1 MPTLNYHIVNV
12 FTQGDDPFS
21 GNPLCVV
28 ESGEL
33 LDAARMQA
41 LALQFNVSETTF
53 LLPSERASARVR
65 IFTPHYE
72 MRFAGHPTLGTAHIC
87 RALGLAGDRL
97 TLEMPAGIIPV
108 HATGRRWTLQANAPT
123 WREVPESRATIA
135 SMMGIDE
142 REIDERP
149 LWVDAGTEQLVIPVI
164 HEAAVRRARPV
175 GEVLSRLSG
184 DGGERMAYLFAPTAT
199 PGRLLARF
207 FFPQGGTVIED
218 PATGSATA
226 NLGGWF
232 LALGRP
238 LPQAFE
244 IFQGEYA
251 GRPST
256 LYLEV
261 GADRSI
267 RVSGEVIVLG
277 RGTLTL

>member
-1 MPTLNYHIVNV
+1 MTTLNYHIVNV

-53 LLPSERASARVR
+53 LLPSQRASARLR

-87 RALGLAGDRL
+87 RALGIAGDRL

-149 LWVDAGTEQLVIPVI
+149 LWVDTGTEQLVIPVI

-175 GEVLSRLSG
+175 GEILSRLSG

-207 FFPQGGTVIED
+207 FFPQGGAVIED

-232 LALGRP
+232 LATGRA
-238 LPQAFE
+238 LPQEFE
-244 IFQGEYA
+244 IFQGQYA

-267 RVSGEVIVLG
+267 RVSGEVIALG
-277 RGTLTL
+277 RGSLTL